1 MNQRSGDTRRI
12 SVPGLAVVT
21 IEEDPWDHF
30 VEIELVP
37 EYTGELV
44 HWLPNNKYQGRVLFH
59 GSSTQGI
66 NDPNLACF
74 IEVLHHW
81 DHDFDGVYDADGV
94 IAEIND
100 AFWRWHVRT
109 DEFKRPAGGVYT
121 RALMRLMPPA
131 PVRHITFGYGELR
144 ERYQRWHYLLAIPMI
159 ILVLGLVQLQIWLL
173 PWTRHSVISM
183 WGLFAEKVGF
193 IWAWLLLI
201 MVMIVVNMRRKD
213 HSESRSMS
221 PNTYGFFNK
230 AAVYAEQAFR
240 EGAENWT
247 LAQRTTSCLL
257 FGAIHMVNL
266 IYPIAAILPLAL
278 GGAIFMHYYLK
289 AYDRTKF
296 RRTAV
301 LESSVVHRV

>member
-1 MNQRSGDTRRI
+1 
-12 SVPGLAVVT
+12 
-21 IEEDPWDHF
+21 
-30 VEIELVP
+30 
-37 EYTGELV
+37 
-44 HWLPNNKYQGRVLFH
+44 
-59 GSSTQGI
+59 
-66 NDPNLACF
+66 
-74 IEVLHHW
+74 
-81 DHDFDGVYDADGV
+81 
-94 IAEIND
+94 
-100 AFWRWHVRT
+100 
-109 DEFKRPAGGVYT
+109 
-121 RALMRLMPPA
+121 MRLMPPA

-230 AAVYAEQAFR
+230 AAVYEEQAFR

-301 LESSVVHRV
+301 LESSVVHRVYNRIALFVVLLVVGSLVGSVLVTSLTFFATVVLMRVAMVVLMKRPQLTSRSLQAALKA